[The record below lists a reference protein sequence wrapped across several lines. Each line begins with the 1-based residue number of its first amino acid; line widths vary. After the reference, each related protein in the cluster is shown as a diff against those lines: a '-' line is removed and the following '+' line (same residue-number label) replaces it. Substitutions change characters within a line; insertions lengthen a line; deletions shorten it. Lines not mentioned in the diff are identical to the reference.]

1 MGRILDRA
9 LEQAGLSDLA
19 ERVLQG
25 RGLAD
30 AELIRVRAADV
41 LVLAGLADA
50 VRERFHGDEVR
61 VLGMVAAQR
70 DPELLRLGFED
81 RGEGARTGQEL
92 LTEVALARLATPGK
106 RRIGVRV
113 DEIGLQLAQVALT
126 FGADVLF
133 GELGGDR
140 ILPLLDGPQ
149 ARRAELDAL
158 IERAGRRVHLEG
170 PVPVPPLTP
179 SPLAVGKSAS
189 APLESR
195 S

>member
-25 RGLAD
+25 RGLTA
-30 AELIRVRAADV
+30 AELVRVRGADV

-50 VRERFHGDEVR
+50 VRERFHGDDVR
-61 VLGMVAAQR
+61 VLGSAAAQR
-70 DPELLRLGFED
+70 DAELMRLAFED
-81 RGEGARTGQEL
+81 RGEGGRTGQEL
-92 LTEVALARLATPGK
+92 LTEVALARLATPGQ
-106 RRIGVRV
+106 RSIGVRV

-133 GELGGDR
+133 GDLGGDR
-140 ILPLLDGPQ
+140 ILPLLDGPE

-158 IERAGRRVHLEG
+158 IERAGRKVRQEDLR
-170 PVPVPPLTP
+170 PVTAALPAVAKPV
-179 SPLAVGKSAS
+179 SSA
-189 APLESR
+189 LESR

>member
-9 LEQAGLSDLA
+9 LEQAGISDLA

-30 AELIRVRAADV
+30 ADLIRLRAADV

-50 VRERFHGDEVR
+50 VRERFHGEDVR
-61 VLGMVAAQR
+61 VLGIAAALR

-81 RGEGARTGQEL
+81 GGEPARTGQEL
-92 LTEVALARLATPGK
+92 LIEVALARLATPGR

-158 IERAGRRVHLEG
+158 IERAGRRVHREEPRPL
-170 PVPVPPLTP
+170 PPLTP
-179 SPLAVGKSAS
+179 AIPVSGKPAS

>member
-25 RGLAD
+25 RGLAE
-30 AELIRVRAADV
+30 AELVRLRGADV

-50 VRERFHGDEVR
+50 VRERFHGDDVR
-61 VLGMVAAQR
+61 VMGTTAAQHE
-70 DPELLRLGFED
+70 PELLRLAFD
-81 RGEGARTGQEL
+81 LRGEGARTGQEL
-92 LTEVALARLATPGK
+92 LCEVALARLATPGK
-106 RRIGVRV
+106 RSLGVRV

-133 GELGGDR
+133 GELGGDK
-140 ILPLLDGPQ
+140 ILPLLDGPE
-149 ARRAELDAL
+149 ARRAELHAL
-158 IERAGRRVHLEG
+158 IERAGRRVRPEPSRPAVP
-170 PVPVPPLTP
+170 PVP
-179 SPLAVGKSAS
+179 AVAKPAAS
-189 APLESR
+189 ALESR

>member
-30 AELIRVRAADV
+30 AELVRLRGADV

-50 VRERFHGDEVR
+50 VRERFHGDDVR
-61 VLGMVAAQR
+61 VMGVAAAQH
-70 DPELLRLGFED
+70 DPELFRLAFEV
-81 RGEGARTGQEL
+81 RGEAACTGQEL
-92 LTEVALARLATPGK
+92 LCEVALARLATPGT
-106 RRIGVRV
+106 RSIGVRV

-140 ILPLLDGPQ
+140 ILPLLDGPE
-149 ARRAELDAL
+149 ARRAELHAL
-158 IERAGRRVHLEG
+158 IERAGRRVRPEA
-170 PVPVPPLTP
+170 PRPAVPPILVARP
-179 SPLAVGKSAS
+179 AS
-189 APLESR
+189 SPLESR

>member
-25 RGLAD
+25 RGVAD
-30 AELIRVRAADV
+30 AERVRLRGADV

-50 VRERFHGDEVR
+50 VRERFHGEDVK
-61 VLGMVAAQR
+61 LMDAAAAQR
-70 DPELLRLGFED
+70 DPELIRLAFEWG
-81 RGEGARTGQEL
+81 GEGAHTGAEL
-92 LTEVALARLATPGK
+92 LREVALARLATPGK
-106 RRIGVRV
+106 RSLGVRV

-133 GELGGDR
+133 GELGGGR
-140 ILPLLDGPQ
+140 ILPLLDGPE
-149 ARRAELDAL
+149 ARRAELTAL
-158 IERAGRRVHLEG
+158 IERAGRRVRPEPPRPPAQPAPSIARPAASTLEG
-170 PVPVPPLTP
+170 
-179 SPLAVGKSAS
+179 
-189 APLESR
+189 R